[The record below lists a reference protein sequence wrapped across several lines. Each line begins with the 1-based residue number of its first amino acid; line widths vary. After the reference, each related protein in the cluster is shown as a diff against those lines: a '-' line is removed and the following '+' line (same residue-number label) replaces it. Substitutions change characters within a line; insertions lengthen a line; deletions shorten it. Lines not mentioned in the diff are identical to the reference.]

1 MCPGALEILKAAAWE
16 NGMATLMARSSR
28 PLQGELSPAWAPKRA
43 AARQRFFA
51 YASQGRRASL
61 VLPHLRWGLA
71 DVRTLC
77 LLALLQL
84 LTCIACF
91 AGEGED
97 GGRMR
102 RVLADARD
110 EAESDVRRAA
120 VAVAFLPVLG
130 QWGLALCAKVQDNKA
145 SALAAAA
152 VSVALAL
159 VIGSVLLLVH
169 AAAATTS
176 ACYPDPIPKPC
187 P

>member
-1 MCPGALEILKAAAWE
+1 M
-16 NGMATLMARSSR
+16 
-28 PLQGELSPAWAPKRA
+28 
-43 AARQRFFA
+43 
-51 YASQGRRASL
+51 
-61 VLPHLRWGLA
+61 
-71 DVRTLC
+71 RTLC

-97 GGRMR
+97 GGGGGVR

-110 EAESDVRRAA
+110 EAESDIRRAA

-169 AAAATTS
+169 SAAATTS

>member
-1 MCPGALEILKAAAWE
+1 M
-16 NGMATLMARSSR
+16 
-28 PLQGELSPAWAPKRA
+28 
-43 AARQRFFA
+43 
-51 YASQGRRASL
+51 
-61 VLPHLRWGLA
+61 
-71 DVRTLC
+71 RTLC

-97 GGRMR
+97 GSGRMR

-169 AAAATTS
+169 SAAATTS